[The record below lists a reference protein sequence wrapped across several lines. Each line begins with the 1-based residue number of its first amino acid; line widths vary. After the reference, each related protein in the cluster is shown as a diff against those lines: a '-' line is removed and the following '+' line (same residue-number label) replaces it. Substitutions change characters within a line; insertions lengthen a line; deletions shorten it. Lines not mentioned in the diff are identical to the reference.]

1 MNLKGLK
8 KNKLVVP
15 ILIAIFVSLVII
27 LLYYVFLPFD
37 RSTIF
42 DLFTD
47 LKIPGSAP
55 KEVKE
60 GIEVTQENPNVIPS
74 IELVIV
80 DSRSLQADKMGEW
93 PFPRWMY
100 VPVIESFIDSKGN
113 PIPNGVV
120 LDIAFL
126 SKRSD
131 QGKSSQNLKE
141 DEDKLLANTIKK
153 LGKVYMQFY
162 LEAKKSNTT
171 YGEYESEY
179 IKDNYSIPLN
189 KAKFKGEVLNDSLI
203 QYLNSLYW
211 KEIIPPYKEYIGCEK
226 AFGSPSTVSLQDQIV
241 RFFPLVYVYDNN
253 IYFNQVF
260 LYYLDRIGVSF
271 KDIEIDFGRY
281 ITIPSKNIKIPIDIY
296 GQMRI
301 NYVGNA
307 GSLFHGISIYD
318 LYNPDQ
324 IDKETKE
331 VYFKDKDIFIGVYTT
346 GAARDY
352 KPTPAGMMYGVEW
365 LALGFNQLMQN
376 SFYYELP
383 YIYSVLLIL
392 FMSLVV
398 MIIISRFS
406 TLRSYLFVGIVLF
419 VYSFASF
426 WLFKKNILI
435 PFSSVIL
442 SILLSFIGLIAYRI
456 LTEEKEKK
464 FIRNTFSNFVS
475 KVIVDEL
482 LKHPEMIKLGGER
495 KEITVLFSDIRS
507 FTTLSEKYQPEEIV
521 GILNNYLSRMTTTIF
536 KYEGTL
542 DKYVGDEIMAFW
554 NAPLPQEDHAT
565 LACLTALEMM
575 KELESFNQEMPPE
588 YRLNIGIGINTGD
601 AIVGNMG
608 STSRMDYTLIG
619 DTVNTGARLEG
630 TNKIYSTNI
639 IISEFTYEK
648 VKDFFICRLLDK
660 IKVKGKSI
668 PVSIYELVDVK
679 EGFDIESLLKKYK
692 KVKV

>member
-1 MNLKGLK
+1 MNLKGLQ
-8 KNKLVVP
+8 KNKMLIP
-15 ILIAIFVSLVII
+15 MLIAIFVSIVVII
-27 LLYYVFLPFD
+27 FYFLFLSFD

-47 LKIPGSAP
+47 LKIPGFAP

-60 GIEVTQENPNVIPS
+60 GVEVSEPNPNVLPS
-74 IELVIV
+74 IELIVI

-100 VPVIESFIDSKGN
+100 IPVFESFIDSKGN
-113 PIPNGVV
+113 PIPNGIVF
-120 LDIAFL
+120 DIAFL
-126 SKRSD
+126 SKRS
-131 QGKSSQNLKE
+131 GSSDKNLKE
-141 DEDKLLANTIKK
+141 DEDKMLANTIKK
-153 LGKVYMQFY
+153 LGNVYMQFY

-171 YGEYESEY
+171 YSISEIEY
-179 IKDNYSIPLN
+179 ITKNYSIPLS
-189 KAKFKGEVLNDSLI
+189 KAKFKGKIIDENI
-203 QYLNSLYW
+203 AQYLNSLYW
-211 KEIIPPYKEYIGCEK
+211 KELIPPYKEYVGCEK
-226 AFGSPSTVSLQDQIV
+226 AYGSPSTISLQDQIV
-241 RFFPLVYVYDNN
+241 RFFPLIYVYDNN

-271 KDIEIDFGRY
+271 KNIEIDFGKY
-281 ITIPSKNIKIPIDIY
+281 IYIPEKNIKIPIDIF

-318 LYNPDQ
+318 LYNPEQ

-352 KPTPAGMMYGVEW
+352 KPTPAGLMYGVEW
-365 LALGFNQLMQN
+365 LALAFNQLMQQ

-383 YIYSVLLIL
+383 YIYSILII
-392 FMSLVV
+392 FIMSILV
-398 MIIISRFS
+398 MIIISRAS
-406 TLRSYLFVGIVLF
+406 TLRSYLFVGIILF
-419 VYSFASF
+419 IYSFVCF

-442 SILLSFIGLIAYRI
+442 SITLSFIGLIAYRI

-521 GILNNYLSRMTTTIF
+521 NILNNYLSRMTATIF

-554 NAPLPQEDHAT
+554 NAPLPQEDHAI

-575 KELESFNQEMPPE
+575 KELEAFNSEMPEE

-630 TNKIYSTNI
+630 TNKVYNTNI

-648 VKDFFICRLLDK
+648 VKDHFICRLLDK
-660 IKVKGKSI
+660 IRVKGKSI
-668 PVSIYELVDVK
+668 PVSIYELMDVK
-679 EGFDIESLLKKYK
+679 EDFDVDKLLKKYK
-692 KVKV
+692 KLK

>member
-8 KNKLVVP
+8 KNKLLIPV
-15 ILIAIFVSLVII
+15 LIALFVSLII
-27 LLYYVFLPFD
+27 IVFYFVFLSFD

-47 LKIPGSAP
+47 LKIPGSSP

-60 GIEVTQENPNVIPS
+60 GIEISQENPNVLPS
-74 IELVIV
+74 IELIV
-80 DSRSLQADKMGEW
+80 VDARSLQADKMGEW

-100 VPVIESFIDSKGN
+100 VPVFESFIDSKGN

-120 LDIAFL
+120 FDIAFL
-126 SKRSD
+126 SKRS
-131 QGKSSQNLKE
+131 GSTLTSLKE
-141 DEDKLLANTIKK
+141 DEDKMLAKTIKK
-153 LGKVYMQFY
+153 LGNVYMQFY
-162 LEAKKSNTT
+162 LEAKKSNST
-171 YGEYESEY
+171 YGTDEIEY
-179 IKDNYSIPLN
+179 IKKNYSIPLN
-189 KAKFKGEVLNDSLI
+189 NAKFKGKIIDENTA

-211 KEIIPPYKEYIGCEK
+211 KELIPPYKEYIGHEK
-226 AFGSPSTVSLQDQIV
+226 AFGSPSTISLQDQIV
-241 RFFPLVYVYDNN
+241 RFFPLIYIYDNN

-260 LYYLDRIGVSF
+260 LYYLNRIGVSF
-271 KDIEIDFGRY
+271 NELEIDIGKSIY
-281 ITIPSKNIKIPIDIY
+281 IPSKNIKIPIDLY

-318 LYNPDQ
+318 LYNPEQ
-324 IDKETKE
+324 MDKETKE
-331 VYFKDKDIFIGVYTT
+331 IYFKDKDIFVGVYTT

-365 LALGFNQLMQN
+365 LALAFNQLMTQG
-376 SFYYELP
+376 FYYELP
-383 YIYSVLLIL
+383 YIYSIFIILLMSIL
-392 FMSLVV
+392 V
-398 MIIISRFS
+398 MAIISRFS
-406 TLRSYLFVGIVLF
+406 TLRSYLFVGIILF
-419 VYSFASF
+419 VYSFVAF

-435 PFSSVIL
+435 PFSSVVL

-521 GILNNYLSRMTTTIF
+521 GILNNYLSRMTNTIF

-554 NAPLPQEDHAT
+554 NAPLFQEDHAI

-575 KELESFNQEMPPE
+575 KELYTFNQEMPVE

-630 TNKIYSTNI
+630 TNKVYNTNI

-648 VKDFFICRLLDK
+648 IKDFFICRLLDK
-660 IKVKGKSI
+660 IRVKGKSI

-679 EGFDIESLLKKYK
+679 EDFNVDNLLAKYK
-692 KVKV
+692 KIKA